1 MARAK
6 PRAFVSVG
14 RAWGLALALPLALS
28 LFGAASCYSPSFDA
42 VLYRCGSGNTCPS
55 SLSCIDGFCVVE
67 TIPACKNGGIV
78 PPDSSFA
85 VCPGDNNGCGSG
97 FVLCPADVTSPLC
110 GTLSSLDMA
119 MSMGSDLGAGDLGG
133 TGPKPALCAL
143 CCRASR

>member
-1 MARAK
+1 MARARK
-6 PRAFVSVG
+6 RASGSVV
-14 RAWGLALALPLALS
+14 RVWALALVLLS
-28 LFGAASCYSPSFDA
+28 FGSSSCYSPSLDT
-42 VLYRCGSGNTCPS
+42 VLYRCGSGNSCPS
-55 SLSCIDGFCVVE
+55 SLSCLDGFCVVE

-110 GTLSSLDMA
+110 RTLSDSDMG
-119 MSMGSDLGAGDLGG
+119 MSSDLGAGDMGS
-133 TGPKPALCAL
+133 TGPKAAMCAL

>member
-6 PRAFVSVG
+6 PRALVSVVRG
-14 RAWGLALALPLALS
+14 FLFALVPLLLGS
-28 LFGAASCYSPSFDA
+28 ASCYSPSLDE
-42 VLYRCGSGNTCPS
+42 VLYRCGGGNICPS
-55 SLSCIDGFCVVE
+55 SLSCLDGFCVVD

-97 FVLCPADVTSPLC
+97 FVLCPADVSSPLC
-110 GTLSSLDMA
+110 RTLSDLDLA
-119 MSMGSDLGAGDLGG
+119 ASSTDLGTGDM
-133 TGPKPALCAL
+133 GPTAPKSTLCSL

>member
-6 PRAFVSVG
+6 PRASASVV
-14 RAWGLALALPLALS
+14 RAWALS
-28 LFGAASCYSPSFDA
+28 LVLPLLGTASCYSPSLDE
-42 VLYRCGSGNTCPS
+42 VLYRCGSGSSCPS
-55 SLSCIDGFCVVE
+55 SLSCIDGFCVVD

-97 FVLCPADVTSPLC
+97 FVLCSADVTSPLC
-110 GTLSSLDMA
+110 RTLSDLDMA
-119 MSMGSDLGAGDLGG
+119 MSSADLGSGDMGSAGSKS
-133 TGPKPALCAL
+133 TLCSL